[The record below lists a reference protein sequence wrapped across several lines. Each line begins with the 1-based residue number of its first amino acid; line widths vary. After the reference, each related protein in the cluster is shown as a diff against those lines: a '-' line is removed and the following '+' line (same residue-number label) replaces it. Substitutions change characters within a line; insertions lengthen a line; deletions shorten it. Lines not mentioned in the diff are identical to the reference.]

1 MTDTVE
7 SVTRQIFEVVRGVAG
22 PMFTEKGFMDVAAKF
37 EAAQN
42 VGTLLEA
49 IDFAEQVC
57 VLPDVPAAGFH
68 EIRTACARVLDV
80 SKRGGL
86 DTNML
91 GFAKLQA
98 LHAAALFQDARN
110 GKLVFE
116 EGRPN

>member
-22 PMFTEKGFMDVAAKF
+22 PLFTEKGFLDVAAKF
-37 EAAQN
+37 EAADN
-42 VGTLLEA
+42 LGTLLEGL
-49 IDFAEQVC
+49 DFAEGVC
-57 VLPDVPAAGFH
+57 ACPEVVLAGFH

-80 SKRGGL
+80 SKRGGM
-86 DTNML
+86 DANML

-110 GKLVFE
+110 GRLIFE
-116 EGRPN
+116 EGKPN